1 MIEVEDVQER
11 FLLVGVS
18 EHDEDDTKDSM
29 EELKELVKTAGGAV
43 AGSVIQNREHMHP
56 ATYVGKGK
64 TEEIRELLAQT
75 DADGIVCDDEL
86 SPAQIRNLSDLLE
99 TKVMDRTLVI

>member
-1 MIEVEDVQER
+1 MIEMEDVQER

-43 AGSVIQNREHMHP
+43 AGSVIQNREHM
-56 ATYVGKGK
+56 
-64 TEEIRELLAQT
+64 
-75 DADGIVCDDEL
+75 
-86 SPAQIRNLSDLLE
+86 QIGRAH
-99 TKVMDRTLVI
+99 V